1 MQPRGVWC
9 FCVVLFHAVL
19 CDAGSLPPDVM
30 VARFKDDCAAAVSL
44 TFDDALRSHVDSAI
58 PILDRHGLKGT
69 FFLLIS
75 NIHPEGAST
84 WDDWRRAVTNGHEV
98 GSHSLTHPLLTKV
111 SDRGRLRDEIAGS
124 ADIIEAKLGVRPVS
138 FAYPESDVNDFVR
151 KMVLDVYVFDR
162 ADCRVWGG
170 AGFSVKSGIRHLEQ
184 AVKRNEWF
192 TCMLHGVGESTWGPV
207 DPDILDGLVSYLAA
221 HRDRI
226 WTDTYSRV
234 FSYVRKR
241 NAVDIALRD
250 VKPDSF
256 DFRLSLPPE
265 RDFTRLPAVPLT
277 VRIALDGRDR
287 SQTNVRLDGE
297 RQAVRPSS
305 CGHYLLVDLEPDG
318 RWVTVQWR

>member
-1 MQPRGVWC
+1 MFTRV
-9 FCVVLFHAVL
+9 FVLMGAILCAALDVL
-19 CDAGSLPPDVM
+19 AGALPPDVV

-84 WDDWRRAVTNGHEV
+84 WDDWRRAVANGHEA

-111 SDRGRLRDEIAGS
+111 PDQAQLRDEIAGS
-124 ADIIEAKLGVRPVS
+124 ADLIEAKLGIRPVS
-138 FAYPESDVNDFVR
+138 FAYPESDVNDFIR

-162 ADCRVWGG
+162 ANCRVWGG
-170 AGFSVKSGIRHLEQ
+170 PGFTVASGIRHLEQ
-184 AVKRNEWF
+184 AVEKNEWF
-192 TCMLHGVGESTWGPV
+192 YCMLHGVGESTWGPV
-207 DPDILDGLVSYLAA
+207 DPDVLDGLASYLAA

-241 NAVDIALRD
+241 NAVDITLRD
-250 VKPDSF
+250 VKPGSF
-256 DFRLSLPPE
+256 DFRLSLPAD
-265 RDFTRLPAVPLT
+265 RDYARLLPVPLT
-277 VRIALDGRDR
+277 VKIALDGRDGR
-287 SQTNVRLDGE
+287 HTKVGLDGKS
-297 RQAVRPSS
+297 QSLRPST

-318 RWVTVQWR
+318 RWVNVQWK